1 MVTQTSEH
9 AIRALLYL
17 AQRPEGETVPAER
30 IAQALGAPANYLSK
44 TLNALAKQGLVSST
58 RGPAGGFRLR
68 VPAGQVTLA
77 EVVETFDDV
86 RPRRM
91 CLLGDRPC
99 DALHPCRAH
108 GAWTRVCASMAAPL
122 GATTLAD
129 LLVPHDL
136 DETESSAA
144 APAAGDARAALAA

>member
-17 AQRPEGETVPAER
+17 AQRPDGETVPAER
-30 IAQALGAPANYLSK
+30 IAQALGAPANYLAK
-44 TLNALAKQGLVSST
+44 TLNALAKHGLVSST

-86 RPRRM
+86 RPRQM

-99 DALHPCRAH
+99 DGLHPCRAH
-108 GAWTRVCASMAAPL
+108 EAWSRVCAAMHAPL
-122 GATTLAD
+122 GTTTLAD
-129 LLVPHDL
+129 LLVPAGEH
-136 DETESSAA
+136 EIEFSAA
-144 APAAGDARAALAA
+144 AAAAGDVRAALAA

>member
-1 MVTQTSEH
+1 MVTRTSEH
-9 AIRALLYL
+9 AIRALLFL

-44 TLNALAKQGLVSST
+44 TLSALARQGLVGST

-99 DALHPCRAH
+99 DGLHPCRAH
-108 GAWTRVCASMAAPL
+108 EAWSRVCAAMHAPL

-129 LLVPHDL
+129 LLLPPDGHDI
-136 DETESSAA
+136 EFSAA
-144 APAAGDARAALAA
+144 APAAGGDRAALAA

>member
-9 AIRALLYL
+9 AIRALLFL
-17 AQRPEGETVPAER
+17 AQRPEGESVSAER
-30 IAQALGAPANYLSK
+30 IAQALGAPANYLAK
-44 TLNALAKQGLVSST
+44 TLNVLAKQGLVSST

-86 RPRRM
+86 RPQRM
-91 CLLGDRPC
+91 CLLGGRPC
-99 DALHPCRAH
+99 DGLHPCQAH
-108 GAWTRVCASMAAPL
+108 AAWTRVRAAMRAPL

-129 LLVPHDL
+129 LLAPEHQI
-136 DETESSAA
+136 EFSAA
-144 APAAGDARAALAA
+144 GEAGSDVRAALAA